1 MKVKTVAQQE
11 FEHAQKSFMN
21 TTLTLA
27 LDMRP
32 RCYGAFISIQT
43 ATDMIDYRM
52 NPHTYTGNCP
62 NDEIFLQ

>member
-1 MKVKTVAQQE
+1 
-11 FEHAQKSFMN
+11 MN
-21 TTLTLA
+21 TTLTLT

-32 RCYGAFISIQT
+32 KYYGAFISIQT
-43 ATDMIDYRM
+43 GTVMIDYRM